1 MGRIEKMNK
10 VCSDLLQ
17 IATDLKKF
25 LLFLGPNLKAVTG
38 KSEGIDKLV

>member
-1 MGRIEKMNK
+1 MNK